1 MRFTLLAETYL
12 TACPECS
19 RSLTAVDGAQRLLGF
34 RLFDPLDVADTLP
47 AAIALS
53 LPDPDRE
60 R

>member
-1 MRFTLLAETYL
+1 MRFTLLSETYL

-19 RSLTAVDGAQRLLGF
+19 LPLTAVNAAERLLGF

-53 LPDPDRE
+53 LPDPDRK